1 MNNVV
6 AKVIRGQAVESVH
19 CGSIAVVDAKGKLI
33 YSFGDPN
40 FFTFLRSS
48 SKPFQVIP
56 LLKSGAVKYFGFTDK
71 EIAIM
76 CGSHSGEP
84 RHIQTVKSIF
94 KKIGLS
100 EKYLKCGSQTPLY
113 YTANEKTPPLK
124 KFPQIY
130 HNCSAKHS
138 EMLALCR
145 YKGWSLK
152 DYLNPDHPVQKEIL
166 KEHSAICQY
175 PISKIKIGIEG
186 CSAPAFALPLKNM
199 AIGFANLVNY
209 QGKDSTTSKIYKY
222 IVKVMLK
229 YPEMVSGKNRFD
241 LVLMDS
247 LKGKL
252 ICKGGA
258 EALHCTGLLE
268 KGWGITVR
276 ITDGGSRA
284 VPPVVIETLRQLKI
298 LSPEKIIKIEKFAY
312 PSIKNWR
319 KIKIG
324 NILPEFKLRR
334 EK

>member
-1 MNNVV
+1 
-6 AKVIRGQAVESVH
+6 
-19 CGSIAVVDAKGKLI
+19 
-33 YSFGDPN
+33 
-40 FFTFLRSS
+40 
-48 SKPFQVIP
+48 
-56 LLKSGAVKYFGFTDK
+56 
-71 EIAIM
+71 M

-84 RHIQTVKSIF
+84 RHIQTVKSIL

-138 EMLALCR
+138 GMLALCL
-145 YKGWSLK
+145 YQGWSLK
-152 DYLNPDHPVQKEIL
+152 DYLSPTHPLQKEIL
-166 KEHSAICQY
+166 KEIADICEY
-175 PISKIKIGIEG
+175 PASKIKIGIEG

-209 QGKDSTTSKIYKY
+209 KAKDKKTSEVYKY

-229 YPEMVSGKNRFD
+229 YPEMVSGKNRLD
-241 LVLMDS
+241 LVLMES
-247 LKGKL
+247 AKGKL

-268 KGWGITVR
+268 KGWGVAVR

-284 VPPVVIETLRQLKI
+284 VPPVVIENLRQLKI
-298 LSPEKIIKIEKFAY
+298 LSPEKIIKIEKFAC
-312 PSIKNWR
+312 PIIKNWR
-319 KIKIG
+319 NLRVG
-324 NILPEFKLRR
+324 NILPEFKLKSAR
-334 EK
+334 